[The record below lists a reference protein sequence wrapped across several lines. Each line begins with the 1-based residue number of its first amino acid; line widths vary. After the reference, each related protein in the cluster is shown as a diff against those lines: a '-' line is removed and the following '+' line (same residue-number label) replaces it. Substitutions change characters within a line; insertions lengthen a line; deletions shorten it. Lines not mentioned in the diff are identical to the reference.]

1 MNRNLLIGVAVIA
14 AVTTAAVASLRYFKT
29 EDRAEIQTGLA
40 MPAPSETRPGKP
52 ALRRIGPEPSYEVRR
67 RCMEKHPRDNVAR
80 LACEKGLNG
89 ITNAELDRRLDNA
102 WNEGLSG
109 RR

>member
-14 AVTTAAVASLRYFKT
+14 AVAIAAVVSLRYFKS
-29 EDRAEIQTGLA
+29 EERVEIQNGLA
-40 MPAPSETRPGKP
+40 MPTFPETRPSKP